1 MKLSDTRWT
10 SPARNTSESL
20 HISFWIHFWPSF
32 IRKPYCCLVF
42 PVSYMTAYGTRACSW
57 RMWALWDDSVVTTQL
72 SVEVTTSDPLP
83 PFFFSLLKPLLFH
96 GLSISSLWWEDV
108 TVAFRT
114 FFCIRGSQVR
124 NGLQVLCRLL
134 GRRVAF
140 DSEARLTSLAQPLGV
155 RRTEGPSSSGSHLAS
170 ATWSWTVF
178 YSGLP
183 SLFPDE
189 ITFL

>member
-83 PFFFSLLKPLLFH
+83 PFFSLFWNHYYSTVSVSVLCDGKMSQWLS
-96 GLSISSLWWEDV
+96 GLSFAYEGARSEMAYRFSVGYSVGEWLLTLKQGSLGLLSPWEYAGLKALLHP
-108 TVAFRT
+108 VA
-114 FFCIRGSQVR
+114 I
-124 NGLQVLCRLL
+124 LL
-134 GRRVAF
+134 
-140 DSEARLTSLAQPLGV
+140 LPLGLEQFSILV
-155 RRTEGPSSSGSHLAS
+155 YHH
-170 ATWSWTVF
+170 F
-178 YSGLP
+178 
-183 SLFPDE
+183 
-189 ITFL
+189 FLMR